1 MVGLRRAVPLTAQAY
16 VGPSKRR
23 DGWVR
28 RYQPSPMRTLDGPPS
43 RRHNHEG
50 EPSWSTSRGGRAG
63 DIRPFASWSLQQF
76 CSRLSEPH
84 CAD

>member
-16 VGPSKRR
+16 VGPSNVGT
-23 DGWVR
+23 DGCTDI
-28 RYQPSPMRTLDGPPS
+28 SLPPIRALGAS
-43 RRHNHEG
+43 LVGGTMQGTELVYVAWRSG
-50 EPSWSTSRGGRAG
+50 RGNLT
-63 DIRPFASWSLQQF
+63 IRIAVAPAF